1 MQRVPGTEY
10 RTGPLK
16 RSYFDV
22 STFRRFDV
30 YTSHMR
36 KPGTDANNVQM
47 SDVLCDF
54 CQREWTEDVPM
65 LEGHHGSC
73 ICGKC
78 LSVAYAEVVLNGAS
92 TAPAEYSCPMC
103 LEQTKDR
110 ASMDRVEEG
119 GWQSPLRDEA
129 VICKRCIDLAA
140 TALTKDKESG
150 WTKPTRAGVE
160 Q

>member
-1 MQRVPGTEY
+1 
-10 RTGPLK
+10 
-16 RSYFDV
+16 
-22 STFRRFDV
+22 
-30 YTSHMR
+30 MR

-73 ICGKC
+73 ICGNC
-78 LSVAYAEVVLNGAS
+78 LSVAYVDVVLNGTD
-92 TAPAEYSCPMC
+92 TAPDEYPCPMC
-103 LEQTKDR
+103 LETTEDR
-110 ASMDRVEEG
+110 ASMDRGEEG

-140 TALTKDKESG
+140 TALNKDKDSG
-150 WTKPTRAGVE
+150 WTKPTQTGVE